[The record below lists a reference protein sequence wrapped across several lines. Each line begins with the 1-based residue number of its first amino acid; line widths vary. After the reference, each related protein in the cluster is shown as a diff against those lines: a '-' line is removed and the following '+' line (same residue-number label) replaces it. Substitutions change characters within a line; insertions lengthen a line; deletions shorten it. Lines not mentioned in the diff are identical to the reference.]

1 MTVGTNRIVA
11 YTGDGV
17 ERWWVSGLTEQPIN
31 LAVTGSD
38 LLFASADV
46 YRFPQLTRW
55 TSRNGRQ

>member
-1 MTVGTNRIVA
+1 MTVGTNRVVA

-38 LLFASADV
+38 LLFASMQRIPV
-46 YRFPQLTRW
+46 RPVIRW
-55 TSRNGRQ
+55 TSRNGRR